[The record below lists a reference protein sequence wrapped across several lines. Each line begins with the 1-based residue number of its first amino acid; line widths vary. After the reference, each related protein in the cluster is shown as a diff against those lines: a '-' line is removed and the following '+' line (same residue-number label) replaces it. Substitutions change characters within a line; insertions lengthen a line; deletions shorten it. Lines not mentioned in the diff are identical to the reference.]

1 MSIDYEFKK
10 KKNISFRKENNKLI
24 HEIHQPLHCLQ
35 LFRSLINNQK
45 SIEEAQLLFERLD
58 FIILDFKNII
68 SNYNS
73 SKKMNNS
80 VESKN
85 CKMASKVKIRSRK
98 EEILI
103 SDKSKEAISYS
114 HKSKILKYSVEK
126 KEKIAFTV
134 SMIDDDEL
142 LINTTCELIER
153 EGFNVRMYRSGEEF
167 LEQISNIEK
176 GCVIIDQQLP
186 GMNGITLI
194 KIIKKMSIDLP
205 LIMVTGFGDI
215 KLAVNAMRA
224 GAVDFAEKPFEIKDL
239 ILKIENLSEKNNATL
254 TEVKET
260 IQSHSSLQQLT
271 KREIQILDN
280 ILSGCSN
287 KVIARKLNISHR
299 TVENHR
305 ASIMKK
311 TKAKSLMELA
321 RLTFQLV

>member
-1 MSIDYEFKK
+1 MSIDYEIKK
-10 KKNISFRKENNKLI
+10 KKSTSFRKENNKLI

-45 SIEEAQLLFERLD
+45 SIEEIQLLSERLD
-58 FIILDFKNII
+58 IIILDFKNII
-68 SNYNS
+68 SNYNCLE
-73 SKKMNNS
+73 KINNS
-80 VESKN
+80 VKSKN
-85 CKMASKVKIRSRK
+85 LKRASSVESHSRK
-98 EEILI
+98 KEFLI
-103 SDKSKEAISYS
+103 SDKNKVATSYN
-114 HKSKILKYSVEK
+114 HKSKKLKYLVEN

-186 GMNGITLI
+186 GMSGLTLI
-194 KIIKKMSIDLP
+194 KIIKKMNIDLP
-205 LIMVTGFGDI
+205 IIMVTGFGDI

-224 GAVDFAEKPFEIKDL
+224 GSVDFAEKPFEIKDL
-239 ILKIENLSEKNNATL
+239 ILKIKNLSEKNNATL

-260 IQSHSSLQQLT
+260 IQSNSSLQQLT
-271 KREIQILDN
+271 KRESQILDN
-280 ILSGCSN
+280 ILLGFSN

-299 TVENHR
+299 TVEKHR
-305 ASIMKK
+305 ASIMNK
-311 TKAKSLMELA
+311 TKARSLMELV
-321 RLTFQLV
+321 RLTFELV